1 MSIVRDIFYFVE
13 LDRTAVIK
21 VDIVTEEEALM
32 IELRSDDLHWKW
44 VLSLESRYE
53 FITKLTFNSL

>member
-44 VLSLESRYE
+44 VLSLESRYK
-53 FITKLTFNSL
+53 FITKLSFNSL